1 MKEVIA
7 MRKFV
12 APELI
17 FGVGS
22 SLLAGQYAEN
32 FGVNKALIVTDPG
45 IVSCSW
51 VTDVQ
56 NSLHKAGVEVVLF
69 SEVSENPRDVEV
81 MKGAE
86 LYMENGCDCIVAV
99 GGGSP
104 IDCAKGIGIVTTNN
118 AHILSFEGVD
128 MVEVPG
134 PPLICIPTTAGSS
147 ADVSQFA
154 IITDTKRDVK
164 IGIVSKAMV
173 PDAALID
180 PKLTTTM
187 NRSLTAATGMDA
199 LTHAMEAYVSNA
211 NSALTDLLALDAI
224 KLVSGYLVKAI
235 NDPENI
241 ELRGY
246 VMLGS
251 MQAGLAFSNAIL
263 GAVHAMAH
271 SLGGH
276 LDLPHGECNAILL
289 PYVIRVNFFSAVE
302 RYRCVAE
309 ALGIDIAG
317 KSSAEV
323 CDLLVQSVI
332 KLRNEAG
339 MTKSLKDFGL
349 TKDDIP
355 KLAELALKDACMV
368 TNPVELTQED
378 VEKIYE
384 AAF

>member
-7 MRKFV
+7 KRKFV

-17 FGVGS
+17 FGVGA

-45 IVSCSW
+45 LVECRW
-51 VTDVQ
+51 VTKVQ
-56 NSLHKAGVEVVLF
+56 ASLTKSGVDSAIF
-69 SEVSENPRDVEV
+69 SDVSENPRDTEV

-86 LYMENGCDCIVAV
+86 VYMDNNCDCIVAV

-104 IDCAKGIGIVTTNN
+104 MDCAKGIGIVITNN

-134 PPLICIPTTAGSS
+134 PPLICIPSTAGSS

-154 IITDTKRDVK
+154 IITDTNRDVK
-164 IGIVSKAMV
+164 ISIVSKAMV

-180 PKLTTTM
+180 PELTTTM
-187 NRSLTAATGMDA
+187 SLQLTAATGLDA
-199 LTHAMEAYVSNA
+199 LTHAIEAYVSNA

-224 KLVSGYLVKAI
+224 KLVSENLAAVI
-235 NDPENI
+235 QDPENI
-241 ELRGY
+241 DLRGHM
-246 VMLGS
+246 MLAS

-271 SLGGH
+271 SLGGL

-289 PYVIRVNFFSAVE
+289 PYVIRKNFSSAVE
-302 RYRCVAE
+302 RYTE
-309 ALGIDIAG
+309 ISESMGINVQN
-317 KSSAEV
+317 KSSDQV
-323 CDLLVQSVI
+323 CDELVQRVI
-332 KLRNEAG
+332 ELRTAAG
-339 MTKSLKDFGL
+339 IHKSLRDFGL
-349 TKDDIP
+349 READIP

-368 TNPVELTQED
+368 TNPVELTQKD
-378 VEKIYE
+378 IEKIYE
-384 AAF
+384 AAL

>member
-32 FGVNKALIVTDPG
+32 FGVKKALIVTDPG
-45 IVSCSW
+45 IVNCSW
-51 VTDVQ
+51 VSEVQ
-56 NSLHKAGVEVVLF
+56 DSLHKGGVETVLF
-69 SEVSENPRDVEV
+69 SDVSENPRDVEV

-86 LYMENGCDCIVAV
+86 LYMETGCDCIVAV

-104 IDCAKGIGIVTTNN
+104 MDCAKGIGIVTTNN

-164 IGIVSKAMV
+164 ISIVSKAMV

-187 NRSLTAATGMDA
+187 DLSLTAATGLDA

-224 KLVSGYLVKAI
+224 KLVSRYLVKAI

-289 PYVIRVNFFSAVE
+289 PYVIKANFSSAAE
-302 RYRCVAE
+302 RYTRVAE
-309 ALGIDIAG
+309 ALGLDVAG
-317 KSSAEV
+317 KSSDEV
-323 CDLLVQSVI
+323 CEFLVQGVI
-332 KLRNEAG
+332 DLRRAAG
-339 MTKSLKDFGL
+339 ITKSLKDFGL
-349 TKDDIP
+349 VKDEIP
-355 KLAELALKDACMV
+355 KLAKLALNDACMV
-368 TNPVELTQED
+368 TNPVELTQGD
-378 VEKIYE
+378 VESIYE
-384 AAF
+384 AAL

>member
-1 MKEVIA
+1 

-22 SLLAGQYAEN
+22 STLAGQYAEN

-45 IVSCSW
+45 IVKCSW
-51 VTDVQ
+51 VTAVK
-56 NSLHKAGVEVVLF
+56 NSLERAGVETVLF
-69 SEVSENPRDVEV
+69 SEVSENPRDTEV

-86 LYMENGCDCIVAV
+86 IYHENGCDCIVAV

-104 IDCAKGIGIVTTNN
+104 MDCAKGIGIVTTNN

-164 IGIVSKAMV
+164 ISIVSKAMV

-187 NRSLTAATGMDA
+187 SLQLTAATGLDA

-211 NSALTDLLALDAI
+211 NAALTDLLALDAI
-224 KLVSGYLVKAI
+224 KLLKSNLVEAI
-235 NDPENI
+235 KHPDDV
-241 ELRGY
+241 ELRGK
-246 VMLGS
+246 VMLAS

-289 PYVIRVNFFSAVE
+289 PYVVRANFPYAQE
-302 RYRCVAE
+302 RYFE
-309 ALGIDIAG
+309 IAKAMGVVIEG
-317 KSSAEV
+317 KSDDAV
-323 CDLLVQSVI
+323 CDGLVDSIVD
-332 KLRNEAG
+332 LRTKAG
-339 MTKSLKDFGL
+339 ITKSLSDFGL
-349 TKDDIP
+349 SRSEIP

-368 TNPVELTQED
+368 TNPVEFDQDD